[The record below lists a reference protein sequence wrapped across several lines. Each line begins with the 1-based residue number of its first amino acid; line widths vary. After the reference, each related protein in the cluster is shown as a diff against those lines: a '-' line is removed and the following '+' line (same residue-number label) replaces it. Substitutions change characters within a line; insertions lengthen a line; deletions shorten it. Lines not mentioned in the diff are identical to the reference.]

1 MKTFKVPEMH
11 CEHCVARINKALKGA
26 GISHEVDLDKK
37 TVTITDDTESTVKET
52 VELLDDL
59 GFTAE

>member
-11 CEHCVARINKALKGA
+11 CEHCVARINKALEGA

-37 TVTITDDTESTVKET
+37 QSP
-52 VELLDDL
+52 
-59 GFTAE
+59 